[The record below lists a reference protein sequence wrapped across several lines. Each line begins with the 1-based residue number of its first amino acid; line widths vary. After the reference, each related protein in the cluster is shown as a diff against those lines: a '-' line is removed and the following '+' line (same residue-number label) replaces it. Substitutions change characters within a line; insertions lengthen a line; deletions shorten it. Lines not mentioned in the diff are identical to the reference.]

1 VANRGYP
8 DNRYP
13 IPRSAAADACKEIL
27 MKKAL
32 TAVLAV
38 ATVAVSLATFAT
50 EASAGRRGG
59 LAAGL
64 AIGAVGGLIAGTAI
78 ANSRPAYVVEPVP
91 VYVAPRYCIVDQ
103 QIWSNRYQAWVIRPT
118 RVPC

>member
-1 VANRGYP
+1 MANRGYP

-78 ANSRPAYVVEPVP
+78 ANSRPAYVVEGPV
-91 VYVAPRYCIVDQ
+91 VVAPRYCIVAQ
-103 QIWSNRYQAWVIRPT
+103 QLWSNRYQAWVVRPT

>member
-1 VANRGYP
+1 
-8 DNRYP
+8 
-13 IPRSAAADACKEIL
+13 

-32 TAVLAV
+32 TAILAV